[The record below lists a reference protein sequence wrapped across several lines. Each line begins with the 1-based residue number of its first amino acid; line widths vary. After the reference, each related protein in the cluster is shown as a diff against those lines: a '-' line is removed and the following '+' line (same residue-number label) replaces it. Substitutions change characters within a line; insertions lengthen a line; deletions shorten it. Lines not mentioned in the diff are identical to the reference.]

1 MRKSELKIITNSKKL
16 ASYIILITES
26 SPKKYRYLYIDKM
39 HECIL
44 FIIEYLYKA
53 NDTILGDKQRLEY
66 QENVKSKL
74 KLLDAI
80 SHLSYEAKS
89 ITFNSL
95 EQLQKEVNRSKQ
107 GCTITS

>member
-1 MRKSELKIITNSKKL
+1 
-16 ASYIILITES
+16 
-26 SPKKYRYLYIDKM
+26 M

-53 NDTILGDKQRLEY
+53 NDTILGDNQRLIY

-80 SHLSYEAKS
+80 SNLS
-89 ITFNSL
+89 
-95 EQLQKEVNRSKQ
+95 
-107 GCTITS
+107 